1 MGFMNSYKRLDN
13 LCRDMNGIGVT
24 GYIEDMEHT
33 ATGEYYVPGWK
44 KDYLQLKHYR
54 YIRNQIAHENYATE
68 DNMCSDE
75 DEAWLE
81 NFHKRIMVQSDPLAL
96 HYKATKP
103 QAAKSQ
109 AAKPRPVDKTS
120 APTMPTIQSAQYIPS
135 NSDTHK
141 PEQKSY
147 GFAIAVLLTIA
158 IIVAL
163 VLFISF

>member
-33 ATGEYYVPGWK
+33 ANGEKYVPGWK

-54 YIRNQIAHENYATE
+54 YIRNQIAHENYADE

-75 DEAWLE
+75 DAVWIE
-81 NFHKRIMVQSDPLAL
+81 NFYKRIMVQSDPLAL

-103 QAAKSQ
+103 
-109 AAKPRPVDKTS
+109 RPANKIS
-120 APTMPTIQSAQYIPS
+120 APNIQSNQYIPS
-135 NSDTHK
+135 NSNTYKHIRK
-141 PEQKSY
+141 NN
-147 GFAIAVLLTIA
+147 GLAVVILLAIAIAVA
-158 IIVAL
+158 VL
-163 VLFISF
+163 VLFILFS